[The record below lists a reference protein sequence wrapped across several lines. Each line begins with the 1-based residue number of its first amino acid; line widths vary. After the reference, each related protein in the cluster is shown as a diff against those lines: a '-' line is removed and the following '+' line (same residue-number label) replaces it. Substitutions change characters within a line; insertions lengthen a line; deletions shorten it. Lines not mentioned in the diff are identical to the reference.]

1 MYVEGPQ
8 QEAEVFSRITSFRF
22 SGITGNTGKGLGLQ
36 GKSPQKVKPTGS
48 PLRQSRVQTCA
59 VSVLP
64 DWRNVCTAM
73 RTSEQEPPELKQVG
87 RGPAPPRLGK
97 GMGLTEA
104 ITMEGARLQSTGV
117 WVGQAA
123 GP

>member
-1 MYVEGPQ
+1 M
-8 QEAEVFSRITSFRF
+8 FSRITSFRF
-22 SGITGNTGKGLGLQ
+22 SGIKGEYWKGLGVTGQ
-36 GKSPQKVKPTGS
+36 ISSKSEANWVS
-48 PLRQSRVQTCA
+48 SSASRVQTCA

-64 DWRNVCTAM
+64 DRRGVCTAM
-73 RTSEQEPPELKQVG
+73 RTSEQEPPEPKQVG

-104 ITMEGARLQSTGV
+104 ITMEGAKLQSTGV